1 MFCRDII
8 DETHLNSGTYSVVT
22 LKRKIMDRYMVK
34 YYIEKL
40 VNGKMSSCVIENC
53 VSLFLTVRGHA
64 AAKKVKA
71 CLNTR
76 KKSMRGALK
85 EKCENMTK

>member
-1 MFCRDII
+1 MI
-8 DETHLNSGTYSVVT
+8 DETHLNSGAYSVVT
-22 LKRKIMDRYMVK
+22 LKGKIMDRYMVK

-64 AAKKVKA
+64 TAKKVKA

-76 KKSMRGALK
+76 KKIP
-85 EKCENMTK
+85 